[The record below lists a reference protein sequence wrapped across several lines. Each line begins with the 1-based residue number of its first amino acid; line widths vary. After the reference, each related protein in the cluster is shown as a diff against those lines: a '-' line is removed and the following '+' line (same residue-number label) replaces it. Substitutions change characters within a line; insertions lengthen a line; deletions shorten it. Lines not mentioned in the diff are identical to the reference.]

1 MTKVIAMIAG
11 DGEAQVIEESA
22 PKGCV
27 WIRARSGEEGLRLLR
42 ESGADLIVTDLVAE
56 RMTPEALVMR
66 LRAMARSAPI
76 IIAVQESRRGEAASL
91 LNKGATDLL
100 PLPAIIEESRA
111 RIENVMSGRQQEAAG
126 RVSDFD
132 RTVLS
137 GESAAMA
144 RLREQMTVV
153 ARTNLPVLIHGESG
167 TGKEIVARSVH
178 AQSQRSAAP
187 FVVFNCAA
195 IAESLFEAE
204 LFGHVKGAFTGAVAT
219 RRGLLEEAS
228 GGTLFL
234 DEVAELAPHFQAKL
248 LRVMQELE
256 YVRVGDT
263 EVRPLD
269 VRLIYAT
276 QKDLLQEI
284 AQGRIREDFY
294 YRINVFELRIPPLR
308 ERPDDVPVLA
318 TYFLRHFCREMGKPF
333 ESIEPEAARIM
344 AGYGWPGNV
353 RELQNRLRVAALYLK
368 SPVFGLQD
376 VPPDLRTGGARQGGF
391 QRAKMEFERAYLL
404 SLLSKH
410 RGNVYRASRESG
422 KQRMELYRMI
432 KRCGLALDQF
442 RELGE

>member
-1 MTKVIAMIAG
+1 MMTAIAMIAD
-11 DGEAQVIEESA
+11 DGEAEVIQESA
-22 PKGCV
+22 PKGFV
-27 WIRARSGEEGLRLLR
+27 WVRARSGEEGLRLLR
-42 ESGADLIVTDLVAE
+42 ESGAELIITDLSAE

-66 LRAMARSAPI
+66 LRAMARTAPI
-76 IIAVQESRRGEAASL
+76 VLAVPESRRAEAASL
-91 LNKGATDLL
+91 LDKGATDLL
-100 PLPAIIEESRA
+100 PLPAIMEESRA
-111 RIENVMSGRQQEAAG
+111 RIANVLCGRQQNLAG
-126 RVSDFD
+126 QISDFD

-137 GESAAMA
+137 GESAGMA
-144 RLREQMTVV
+144 KLREQMAVV
-153 ARTNLPVLIHGESG
+153 ARTNLPVLIRGESG
-167 TGKEIVARSVH
+167 TGKEIVARSIH

-219 RRGLLEEAS
+219 RSGLLEEAA

-234 DEVAELAPHFQAKL
+234 DEVTELAPHFQAKL

-263 EVRPLD
+263 EVKPLD

-333 ESIEPEAARIM
+333 ERIEPEAARVM

-376 VPPDLRTGGARQGGF
+376 LPSGLRDGGTRQGGF
-391 QRAKMEFERAYLL
+391 ARAKMDFERAYLL
-404 SLLSKH
+404 SLLGKH

-422 KQRMELYRMI
+422 KQRMDLYRMI
-432 KRCGLALDQF
+432 KRCGLTLDQF
-442 RELGE
+442 REPPE